1 MRPLRLPLVTF
12 VAVVVFGGWWYRD
25 ELVARG
31 VQSDLAG
38 YLRAFDRYQAGGDP
52 YDDPDFLYTPVF
64 VVTGNATYQALGPR
78 AFVLAFR
85 AAALLGVWVLVW
97 LSLRPV
103 RWPWPAWLAA
113 AALVV
118 PSGLT
123 DNGIHC
129 ANLTLVLMAPLM
141 VGLLVSERHPLVGGA
156 LAGSANAV
164 KPLGVTALAV
174 AATPER
180 GRSLPRREQLLAAG
194 TAALGIALWLLLV
207 GRQLLPEMLSRAHGK
222 PEEGHHLAIHRALY
236 QLGIHVPAVVV
247 FLVVTALGCAIAW
260 RFATS
265 VEQRTAIGLAFSAMA
280 VPVVNPNTLLLSLP
294 IQALALDRVAARWRE
309 PHERTW
315 RTVAEVA
322 LVGAAIVGVHGALG
336 TVAFHDLP
344 WPVGGLVTLIPHL
357 EIGFLAV
364 YACLT
369 DRSEPRLARR

>member
-1 MRPLRLPLVTF
+1 
-12 VAVVVFGGWWYRD
+12 VVVFGGWWYRD

-38 YLRAFDRYQAGGDP
+38 YLRTFDHYQAGGDP

-64 VVTGNATYQALGPR
+64 VVAGNAAYQALGPR

-85 AAALLGVWVLVW
+85 AGALLGVWVLVW

-103 RWPWPAWLAA
+103 RWPWPAQVVAA
-113 AALVV
+113 AMVV

-129 ANLTLVLMAPLM
+129 ANLTLLLAAPLM
-141 VGLLVSERHPLVGGA
+141 LGLLVSERHPLVGGA
-156 LAGSANAV
+156 LAGSVNV
-164 KPLGVTALAV
+164 IKPLGVTALAV
-174 AATPER
+174 AVTPER

-194 TAALGIALWLLLV
+194 AAALAIVLWLLLV
-207 GRQLLPEMLSRAHGK
+207 RRELLPEMLGRVHGK

-260 RFATS
+260 RYAVTI
-265 VEQRTAIGLAFSAMA
+265 EQRTAIGLAFSAMA
-280 VPVVNPNTLLLSLP
+280 LPVVNPNTLLSSVP
-294 IQALALDRVAARWRE
+294 IQALALDRAALRWQAAS
-309 PHERTW
+309 ERSW
-315 RTVAEVA
+315 RSVAELA
-322 LVGAAIVGVHGALG
+322 IVGAAVIGVHGALG

-344 WPVGGLVTLIPHL
+344 WPTGGLVTLIPHL
-357 EIGFLAV
+357 EIAFLAL
-364 YACLT
+364 YASSPGR
-369 DRSEPRLARR
+369 DVRSATV

>member
-1 MRPLRLPLVTF
+1 M
-12 VAVVVFGGWWYRD
+12 VVFGGWWYRD

-38 YLRAFDRYQAGGDP
+38 YLRAFDRYAAGGDP

-64 VVTGNATYQALGPR
+64 VVMGNAAYQALGPR

-85 AAALLGVWVLVW
+85 GAALLGVWVLVW

-103 RWPWPAWLAA
+103 RWPWPAELIA

-129 ANLTLVLMAPLM
+129 ANLTLVLAPLLA
-141 VGLLVSERHPLVGGA
+141 VGLLLGETQPLRGGA
-156 LAGSANAV
+156 LAGSVNAI

-174 AATPER
+174 AAMPER
-180 GRSLPRREQLLAAG
+180 GRSSPRRAQVAA
-194 TAALGIALWLLLV
+194 AAAAAVAIALWLLLV
-207 GRQLLPEMLSRAHGK
+207 GRRLLPEMMSRARGK

-236 QLGIHVPAVVV
+236 QLGIHVPAVGV
-247 FLVVTALGCAIAW
+247 FLVVTALGCALAW
-260 RFATS
+260 RYART

-280 VPVVNPNTLLLSLP
+280 LPVVNPNTLLMSLP
-294 IQALALDRVAARWRE
+294 IQVLALDRAATRWRTASE
-309 PHERTW
+309 CTW
-315 RTVAEVA
+315 RTVAELA
-322 LVGAAIVGVHGALG
+322 LVGAAVVGVHGSLG

-344 WPVGGLVTLIPHL
+344 WPLGGLVTLIPHL
-357 EIGFLAV
+357 EIAFLAL
-364 YACLT
+364 YAV
-369 DRSEPRLARR
+369 RSATGDAPVAAAPVR

>member
-1 MRPLRLPLVTF
+1 M
-12 VAVVVFGGWWYRD
+12 VVFGGWWYRD

-38 YLRAFDRYQAGGDP
+38 YLRAFDRYEAGGDP

-64 VVTGNATYQALGPR
+64 VVVGNAAYQALGPR

-103 RWPWPAWLAA
+103 RWAWPAALVA

-129 ANLTLVLMAPLM
+129 ANLTLVLAPLLA
-141 VGLLVSERHPLVGGA
+141 VGLLLGETHPLLGGA
-156 LAGSANAV
+156 LAGSVNAI

-174 AATPER
+174 ATTPER
-180 GRSLPRREQLLAAG
+180 GRAPRREQVIAAAAAG
-194 TAALGIALWLLLV
+194 VAIAAWLLLV
-207 GRQLLPEMLSRAHGK
+207 GRQLLPEMLSRARGK
-222 PEEGHHLAIHRALY
+222 PEEGHHLSIHRALY

-247 FLVVTALGCAIAW
+247 FAVVTALGCAIAW
-260 RFATS
+260 RYART

-280 VPVVNPNTLLLSLP
+280 LPVVNPNTLLMSLP
-294 IQALALDRVAARWRE
+294 IQALALDRAAARWRTRS
-309 PHERTW
+309 ERTW
-315 RTVAEVA
+315 RTVVE
-322 LVGAAIVGVHGALG
+322 LTIVGAAVIGVHGALG

-344 WPVGGLVTLIPHL
+344 WPLGGLVTLIPHL
-357 EIGFLAV
+357 EIAFLTL
-364 YACLT
+364 YAL
-369 DRSEPRLARR
+369 RPAGEASPAAA